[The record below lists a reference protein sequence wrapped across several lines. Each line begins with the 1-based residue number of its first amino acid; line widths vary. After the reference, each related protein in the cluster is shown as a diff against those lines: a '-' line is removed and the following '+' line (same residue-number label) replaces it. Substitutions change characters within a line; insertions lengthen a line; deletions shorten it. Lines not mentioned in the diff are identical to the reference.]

1 MPFIKTPFFIS
12 ADQWSGR
19 TKNIYQHPSPR
30 RKAPLC
36 GAYFRQLPSAILRI
50 RDGDWKWKI
59 HFQRLL
65 ATNSLQTS
73 KHLTICDHAHPD
85 SHILATSH
93 CISQTTKKREPKN
106 YFKPQFCGS
115 FFLSFPFLFF
125 FVQQIKIL
133 LCASCCASCP
143 GSCNWQL
150 QNLCALVHLFDCPLS
165 CVCVR
170 LHQCTWVC
178 ASVCVCVGY
187 ALVCCYTKNWT
198 HKAIAMQHLCR
209 HGPEFRKKK
218 KPNIE
223 KKKKIQI
230 KLLYNWTSTKAIHVC
245 VCECKN
251 A

>member
-115 FFLSFPFLFF
+115 FFLSFPLFF
-125 FVQQIKIL
+125 FRPANKNFALCLL
-133 LCASCCASCP
+133 LCLVSRLVQLTAAKFVRSCSF
-143 GSCNWQL
+143 
-150 QNLCALVHLFDCPLS
+150 V
-165 CVCVR
+165 
-170 LHQCTWVC
+170 
-178 ASVCVCVGY
+178 
-187 ALVCCYTKNWT
+187 
-198 HKAIAMQHLCR
+198 
-209 HGPEFRKKK
+209 
-218 KPNIE
+218 
-223 KKKKIQI
+223 
-230 KLLYNWTSTKAIHVC
+230 
-245 VCECKN
+245 
-251 A
+251 